1 MFMLTPEWS
10 TAKFDVRR
18 FALIVLVI
26 LVGGACVAILLP
38 FLSLITWAAILAY
51 VSWPLYRVVRRPFG
65 RFQNTAAFCMTL
77 LLTCAV
83 ILPAF
88 WLTVLV
94 SNELIAAYRSL
105 SAYLAETPAILPK
118 FVQSIPWIGEQAQR
132 WLDLLSGEPAVLGK
146 QMASWLQSWSS
157 ELTGLLGGVGRGIGK
172 LLLVMFTVFCFYRN
186 GESIRS
192 KGRLFVTRVF
202 GDQLDS
208 YLVTAGTMTRAVLYG
223 FLATA
228 FAQGLIAGI
237 GYAILGVPESVLL
250 GVMTGVL
257 SVVPVLG
264 TALIWGPL
272 GAYFLITGHIWK
284 GIILLL
290 WGFLLV
296 HPTDN
301 ILRPLLISNAT
312 HVPFIVVL
320 FGVIGGVAAWGPVG
334 VFVGPVILA
343 VGLAMWHSYAVAET

>member
-1 MFMLTPEWS
+1 MLDAHTEWS
-10 TAKFDVRR
+10 RARIDVRR

-26 LVGGACVAILLP
+26 LVSGACVAILLP

-65 RFQNTAAFCMTL
+65 RLQNAAAFCMTL
-77 LLTCAV
+77 VLTCAV
-83 ILPAF
+83 ILPAV
-88 WLTVLV
+88 WLSVLV
-94 SNELIAAYRSL
+94 TSELIATYRSL
-105 SAYLAETPAILPK
+105 STYLVETPTVLPK
-118 FVQSIPWIGEQAQR
+118 FIQSIPWIGEQAQR
-132 WLDLLSGEPAVLGK
+132 GIDLLSGEPAVLGK
-146 QMASWLQSWSS
+146 QVASWLESRSS
-157 ELTGLLGGVGRGIGK
+157 ELTGLLGGVSRGIGK
-172 LLLVMFTVFCFYRN
+172 LLLVMLTVFFFFRN

-192 KGRLFVTRVF
+192 KGRLFLTRVF
-202 GDQLDS
+202 GEQLDS
-208 YLVTAGTMTRAVLYG
+208 YLATAGVMTRAVLYG

-237 GYAILGVPESVLL
+237 GYAILGVSESVLL
-250 GVMTGVL
+250 GAMTGVL

-264 TALIWGPL
+264 TALVWGPL

-301 ILRPLLISNAT
+301 VLRPLLISNAT

-343 VGLAMWHSYAVAET
+343 VGLSMWHSYAVAEL